1 VTTIIGINGYKKRKN
16 FGNITVQKWECGIE
30 FLRERE
36 IEKRKKIKLRGRK
49 EGRREENIKALIINV
64 NFLDVSF

>member
-1 VTTIIGINGYKKRKN
+1 
-16 FGNITVQKWECGIE
+16 
-30 FLRERE
+30 LRERE

-64 NFLDVSF
+64 NFLDVSFRNGKCKKE